1 MGILK
6 SYPFLQIQLSMVILV
21 LEHGW
26 GLSCNWIVSECFL
39 LSNPALF
46 SSLQMC
52 LLSVLLLYPALS
64 PLATALTWRR
74 SWPRHEGC
82 FHTDFLGSFF
92 ITSPPTPPS
101 LPGILDLYYQLTS
114 QPLSPMSTSSLRYH
128 SLLALL
134 HGPIV
139 WSRICPLGE
148 NLGECEAS
156 PLSMI
161 TALYWSLP
169 NVSKPVLCILSRY

>member
-26 GLSCNWIVSECFL
+26 GLSCNWIVSQCFF
-39 LSNPALF
+39 LSSPAFLTLPMYF
-46 SSLQMC
+46 
-52 LLSVLLLYPALS
+52 LSVLLLYPVLS
-64 PLATALTWRR
+64 PLATALTWPR
-74 SWPRHEGC
+74 SWPRHKGC

-92 ITSPPTPPS
+92 IMSPPTPPS
-101 LPGILDLYYQLTS
+101 LPGILNLYYQLTS
-114 QPLSPMSTSSLRYH
+114 QPLSLMSTSSLRYH

-148 NLGECEAS
+148 SLGECEAS

-169 NVSKPVLCILSRY
+169 NVSKPVLYVLSRF